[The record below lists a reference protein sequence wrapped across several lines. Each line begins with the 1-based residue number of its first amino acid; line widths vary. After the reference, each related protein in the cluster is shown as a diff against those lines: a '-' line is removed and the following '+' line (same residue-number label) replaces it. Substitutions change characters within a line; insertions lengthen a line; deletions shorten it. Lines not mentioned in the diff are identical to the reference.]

1 MTRIFFFIIS
11 IHSLQNNG
19 TKTTT
24 MLNGKVFKYFA
35 RVILFCGKA
44 GSSPF
49 VWDVKTGRLF
59 VSRKLRNKTRSGIS
73 VQVGYSIYCVIKAI
87 LLTANVGSFYFS
99 ISLAYGITI
108 NSLLWIPLVVYEK
121 DFAAFMNCSFR
132 FVKDYEGRLRN
143 TIQFTITYVLC

>member
-1 MTRIFFFIIS
+1 
-11 IHSLQNNG
+11 
-19 TKTTT
+19 

-132 FVKDYEGRLRN
+132 FVKEYQGNSLVAPASSY
-143 TIQFTITYVLC
+143 IVQAKPHITPAQSHIAPAQSQMAPA